1 MRKTICIFVFFIC
14 FVHLRAQSV
23 QIIEEEPI
31 KMMMARFIENNKSNE
46 VIRGWRI
53 QIITTND
60 RRNMESAR
68 ARFQGLY
75 PGIPVSWE
83 HETPYYKVKIGAY
96 KDKITLQ
103 PYLQMFKKDFPTAIP
118 IMGNIKKSELI
129 Y

>member
-1 MRKTICIFVFFIC
+1 MFLYGFIN
-14 FVHLRAQSV
+14 LGAQTV
-23 QIIEEEPI
+23 QIVEEEPI
-31 KMMMARFIENNKSNE
+31 KRMMARYIESNKSNGI
-46 VIRGWRI
+46 IRGWRI

-75 PGIPVSWE
+75 PGIPITWE

-96 KDKITLQ
+96 RDKITLQ

-118 IMGNIKKSELI
+118 IMDNVKKSELI